1 MRLMMVN
8 TLISR
13 LAILLLSFVF
23 ISTNTE
29 GYVSHRDTYQKHQ
42 TYKHSSLY
50 DFSYVIK
57 EVSENN
63 EEEAEINS
71 HRENELNQTFAFFLK
86 ISLIFDTELKPVLF
100 SFPNSF
106 LVKYSFKD
114 RAPPILT

>member
-29 GYVSHRDTYQKHQ
+29 GYASHRDTYQNHQ

-57 EVSENN
+57 EVSE
-63 EEEAEINS
+63 EEAEINS
-71 HRENELNQTFAFFLK
+71 HRENELSHSFAFFLK
-86 ISLIFDTELKPVLF
+86 ISLTFYTELKLVLF
-100 SFPNSF
+100 TFPNSF
-106 LVKYSFKD
+106 LAKNSVKD
-114 RAPPILT
+114 RAPPIIA